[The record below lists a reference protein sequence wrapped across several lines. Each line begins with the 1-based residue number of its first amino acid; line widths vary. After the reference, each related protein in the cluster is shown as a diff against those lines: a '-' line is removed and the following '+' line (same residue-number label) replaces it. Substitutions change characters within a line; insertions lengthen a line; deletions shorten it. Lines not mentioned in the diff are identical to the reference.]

1 MGKKNKLIIL
11 VALILGIVVLYFI
24 NFWAGKT
31 SAETTHNLVVCFCED
46 SIKKTLAQKQKNE
59 EFIKELQKDHDE
71 ENEIKLQAAKWFV
84 TSSSELIEDINS
96 LCNKENN
103 YYKRKINSLNYFDME
118 DVMATSVGSL
128 QAVSVSVILNII
140 SVIDIVK
147 AIKSDS
153 QQEALFPEEFDV
165 NIAYASKIDLEK
177 INYSGLCKS
186 LNKEPPI
193 DLKKA
198 LNDPMFTIQYMR
210 VKPAIYDKCAII
222 LKEYA
227 YYLKDRME
235 SEDPYI
241 KALCALKLMAL
252 ERINND
258 AESALKIPS

>member
-1 MGKKNKLIIL
+1 MDKKKKHIIIAL
-11 VALILGIVVLYFI
+11 VLGIIVLYFV
-24 NFWAGKT
+24 NYWAGKT
-31 SAETTHNLVVCFCED
+31 SAETAHNATVYFCER
-46 SIKKTLAQKQKNE
+46 SIKNQLVFKEDIEKSIEKLQEGTAKND
-59 EFIKELQKDHDE
+59 K
-71 ENEIKLQAAKWFV
+71 IKLQKMKWALSMSDV
-84 TSSSELIEDINS
+84 MGKDINFM
-96 LCNKENN
+96 CNKENN
-103 YYKRKINSLNYFDME
+103 CYKQKINSLNYFDME
-118 DVMATSVGSL
+118 EIMATGVGSL
-128 QAVSVSVILNII
+128 QALKVVLILDTLSSYYIA
-140 SVIDIVK
+140 K
-147 AIKSDS
+147 AGDAND